1 MQATQAVLSVSVHRW
16 LSQRTKASL
25 AGVQQADAGRMLQ
38 NLIVHN
44 SALRS
49 ARC

>member
-1 MQATQAVLSVSVHRW
+1 MQATQAALSVSVHRW
-16 LSQRTKASL
+16 LSQPTKASL
-25 AGVQQADAGRMLQ
+25 AGVQQADAGRTLQ
-38 NLIVHN
+38 NLIAHN